1 MPTLKQLLFV
11 PVLGGSVA
19 FACGR
24 DARPAASSNGA
35 PRPAAVAAKPAQK
48 NCPPEAEVSRAIG
61 SPVKYTVK
69 GIGCMYVNDDESY
82 GADLMLGGAGSGAQ
96 LMSEVREEAQGRRA
110 ATEPAGIGEQG
121 VIWAATGNASGAV
134 IGNGKSVY
142 ADVTMDSKDRSA
154 TKAALLALLRRGLE

>member
-1 MPTLKQLLFV
+1 MPTLKQLLFI

-24 DARPAASSNGA
+24 DARPAASSDSA
-35 PRPAAVAAKPAQK
+35 PRPAAAAQPAKK
-48 NCPPEAEVSRAIG
+48 NCPPETDVSRALG
-61 SPVKYTVK
+61 SPVKYTGK

-96 LMSEVREEAQGRRA
+96 LMSEVREEAEGRRA
-110 ATEPAGIGEQG
+110 TVEQAGIGEQG
-121 VIWAATGNASGAV
+121 VLWAATGNASGAV

-142 ADVTMDSKDRSA
+142 ADVTMDSKDPSA
-154 TKAALLALLRRGLE
+154 TKAALLVLLRQGIQ